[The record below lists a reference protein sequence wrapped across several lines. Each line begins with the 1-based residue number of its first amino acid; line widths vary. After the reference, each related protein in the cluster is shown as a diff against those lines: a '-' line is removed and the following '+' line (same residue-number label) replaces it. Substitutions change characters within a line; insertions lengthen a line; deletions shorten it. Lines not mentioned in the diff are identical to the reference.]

1 MILIFVLVVKME
13 TVRKHSKK
21 REAIL
26 EALRCAKDH
35 PSAEMLYS
43 RLKGTYPD
51 LSLGTVYR
59 NLAFFIN
66 DGEITSVGA
75 VAGQERYDADTAP
88 HAHFVC
94 TCCGCVTDV
103 CSPNLAGMD
112 AEVESEVGG
121 VVTSRSLSFFGKCAA
136 CLDSADI
143 GA

>member
-1 MILIFVLVVKME
+1 ME

-75 VAGQERYDADTAP
+75 VAGQERYDADTSP
-88 HAHFVC
+88 HAHFIC
-94 TCCGCVTDV
+94 RRCGRVLDV
-103 CSPNLAGMD
+103 ETPALERMD
-112 AEVESEVGG
+112 EAVERETGG
-121 VVTSRSLSFFGKCAA
+121 LVLSHALSFTGECAE
-136 CLDSADI
+136 CLVETAV
-143 GA
+143 

>member
-75 VAGQERYDADTAP
+75 VAGRSATMRTPRPMPTSSAAAAAACWTWKRP
-88 HAHFVC
+88 RWSAWTRPWNARPAGRVLSHA
-94 TCCGCVTDV
+94 
-103 CSPNLAGMD
+103 
-112 AEVESEVGG
+112 
-121 VVTSRSLSFFGKCAA
+121 LSFTGECAE
-136 CLDSADI
+136 CLVETAV
-143 GA
+143 

>member
-75 VAGQERYDADTAP
+75 VAGQERYDADTSP
-88 HAHFVC
+88 HAHFIC
-94 TCCGCVTDV
+94 RLCGRVLDVETPALERMDEAVERVTGE
-103 CSPNLAGMD
+103 C
-112 AEVESEVGG
+112 AECLVETAV
-121 VVTSRSLSFFGKCAA
+121 
-136 CLDSADI
+136 
-143 GA
+143 